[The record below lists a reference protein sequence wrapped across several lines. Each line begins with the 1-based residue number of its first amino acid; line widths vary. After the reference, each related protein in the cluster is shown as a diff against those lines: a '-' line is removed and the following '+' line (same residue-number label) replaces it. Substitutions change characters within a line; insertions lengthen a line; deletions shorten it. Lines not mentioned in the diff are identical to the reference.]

1 MTQWSLDVDGVFT
14 VLRNT
19 ETASNDVTTAFG
31 VVTTAQ
37 ENLAASL
44 GELAGVAAALDGLV
58 QSESDRVTR
67 ISNHISAGILG
78 AGNAT
83 VAYSNAD
90 TEMAANAQSQAIDAA
105 DSGDFSAFGEG

>member
-1 MTQWSLDVDGVFT
+1 MTQWSIDVDGVFS

-19 ETASNDVTTAFG
+19 ETASGEVTTAFTA
-31 VVTTAQ
+31 VTTAQ
-37 ENLAASL
+37 ESLAASL
-44 GELAGVAAALDGLV
+44 AELAGVASALDALV

-67 ISNHISAGILG
+67 ISNHITAGLLG

-105 DSGDFSAFGEG
+105 DNGNFAAFGEG